1 MAKRERNQENVT
13 LPLWEKLGGG
23 TMRLTNNYR
32 IKPQERFRASED
44 MIPDGA
50 KDQVR
55 LIEEGTPAQDE
66 QEEKKEIEQEQ
77 EEGHGQF
84 YIEGR
89 GGPWYDVKSSEG
101 ISMNG
106 KALKIAEAEE
116 LKKKLNDNEE

>member
-1 MAKRERNQENVT
+1 MAKRERNQEDTT

-32 IKPQERFRASED
+32 VKPQERFRASED
-44 MIPDGA
+44 MIPVGA
-50 KDQVR
+50 QDQVR
-55 LIEEGTPAQDE
+55 LIEEGTPTQDE
-66 QEEKKEIEQEQ
+66 QEEKEEIKQEQ
-77 EEGHGQF
+77 QEGHGEF

-101 ISMNG
+101 VPMNS

-116 LKKKLNDNEE
+116 LKNKLNNNEE